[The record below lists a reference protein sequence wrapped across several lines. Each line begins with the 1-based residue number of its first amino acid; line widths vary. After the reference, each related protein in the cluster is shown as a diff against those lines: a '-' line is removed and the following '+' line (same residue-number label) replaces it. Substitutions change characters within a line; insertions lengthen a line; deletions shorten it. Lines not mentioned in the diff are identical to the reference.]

1 MVERP
6 ELSVVAPLY
15 QNAPT
20 LPELVARVGKSLQG
34 TSWELILVD
43 DASPDGAGQLAE
55 ELAAGDD
62 RVRVVLLEKNVGQQ
76 EALRAGILASR
87 GERVA
92 LIDADLQDPPEVL
105 PDLWAA
111 SREVEVLFGIRQG
124 KYQSW
129 PRRLSSKLYKT
140 LRSWLCRLPAGAGL
154 LLVADGEL
162 LRRVARDA
170 PQPLWILPQLGVRR
184 PTLAAVDVERV
195 PRPQGRSA
203 YRGGMRWKVALAEL
217 REALRLRRARI

>member
-6 ELSVVAPLY
+6 GLSVVAPLY

-20 LPELVARVGKSLQG
+20 LPELVARVRASLQG
-34 TSWELILVD
+34 KSWELILVD
-43 DASPDGAGQLAE
+43 DAAPDGAGRLAQ
-55 ELAAGDD
+55 ELAAGDA
-62 RVRVVLLEKNVGQQ
+62 RLRVVLLAQNVGQQ

-105 PDLWAA
+105 PVLWAA
-111 SREVEVLFGIRQG
+111 SRNVEVLFGVRRGQ
-124 KYQSW
+124 YQSW
-129 PRRLSSKLYKT
+129 PRRVSSKLYKT

-162 LRRVARDA
+162 LRRIAHEA
-170 PQPLWILPQLGVRR
+170 PQPIWILPQLGACR
-184 PTLAAVDVERV
+184 PSLAAVDVERM
-195 PRPQGRSA
+195 PRPQGESA
-203 YRGGMRWKVALAEL
+203 YRGTMRWKVAFAEL
-217 REALRLRRARI
+217 REALRLRRART